1 MSAVELEFIS
11 GVFLFAIVADYLLR
25 TAFTIT
31 PTMMERTPAPQKK
44 YVIEDSGR
52 NLKFARSGLDGS
64 TQSLSA
70 RSKEVCDADNDSRSN
85 DSDAE
90 FDEGTRILLCIE
102 IESESDYGSDCK
114 DCEGIRTVKEDVRG
128 KSIARLKAIGH
139 TEDGKDDS
147 DGNEDNLYDFSYFC
161 VHCILS

>member
-1 MSAVELEFIS
+1 MSFWDNV
-11 GVFLFAIVADYLLR
+11 
-25 TAFTIT
+25 
-31 PTMMERTPAPQKK
+31 K
-44 YVIEDSGR
+44 
-52 NLKFARSGLDGS
+52 KFAQPYSDYEYDDYDDGLDGYEEES
-64 TQSLSA
+64 P
-70 RSKEVCDADNDSRSN
+70 RRSRSN

-128 KSIARLKAIGH
+128 KSIARLEAIGH